1 MLTFH
6 RGGKDGHVI
15 ATAKPCHEIR
25 GNTDI
30 QFKEPVDEIQ
40 LSHKPHILWL
50 GMPKTRFT
58 VTVREKNNDM
68 EKHLRFVWKGHSEL
82 CPDAN
87 TSFMGPTIHALARF
101 SPARLEGLA
110 HRIGYIDMNWDPT
123 NYFGY
128 DDGLR
133 QYRRYDLAER
143 DLQRLLDVII
153 ITNLTIQEREE
164 EHRIAVRLLPQQS
177 ADLLG

>member
-40 LSHKPHILWL
+40 LSHKPHILRL

-58 VTVREKNNDM
+58 VTIKENGSAVEQ
-68 EKHLRFVWKGHSEL
+68 HLRFVWKGHTEL
-82 CPDAN
+82 WPDAN
-87 TSFMGPTIHALARF
+87 TGFMRSNLHPLAKF
-101 SPARLEGLA
+101 HSARLEGLA
-110 HRIGYIDMNWDPT
+110 HSIGYIDMTWDPT
-123 NYFGY
+123 HYFGY

-133 QYRRYDLAER
+133 QYKRYDLA
-143 DLQRLLDVII
+143 DGYLQKLLDVII

-164 EHRIAVRLLPQQS
+164 EHRIAVRLLP
-177 ADLLG
+177 